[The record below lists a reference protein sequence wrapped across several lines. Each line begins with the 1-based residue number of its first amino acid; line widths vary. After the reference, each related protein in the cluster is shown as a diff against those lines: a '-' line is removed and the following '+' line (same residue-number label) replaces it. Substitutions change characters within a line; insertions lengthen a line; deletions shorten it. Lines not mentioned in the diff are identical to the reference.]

1 MMHSSL
7 NRMSSMVRLPVIR
20 QKISRMFS
28 ASSSASDV
36 LPSAELSSSASDVLP
51 SADLMIS
58 ILKRSLGASKVEVTD
73 VSGGCGAFFKILV
86 VAPVFNG
93 IPMVKAHR
101 LVLEALEKDVGKMH
115 GLTIETRKE
124 ERT

>member
-28 ASSSASDV
+28 A
-36 LPSAELSSSASDVLP
+36 SSSASDVLP